1 MFLSFGH
8 VEMDGTNLSVI
19 PQGVDPRDVS
29 TSFLL
34 KTTCIS
40 LSVGNFYCRLVN
52 ESVVTTVR

>member
-34 KTTCIS
+34 KTIS